1 MFTGVAVVN
10 GLLDVLGIVEEAD
23 TVTVDDWVEYGI
35 YALDTVAN
43 KDGVDLYGLGWKLGE
58 G

>member
-1 MFTGVAVVN
+1 LFTGVVIVI

-23 TVTVDDWVEYGI
+23 TVTVDDWGVEYGI

-43 KDGVDLYGLGWKLGE
+43 NDGVDLYGLG
-58 G
+58 

>member
-1 MFTGVAVVN
+1 LFTGVAVVN

-43 KDGVDLYGLGWKLGE
+43 NGGVDLYGLG
-58 G
+58 